1 MDSSCGHA
9 TPSVATWIA
18 RILLFLNS
26 GQITLGCHP
35 LWHKTKSL
43 HKCWPSPFLFVCSQ
57 VKVNLSRGFELKL
70 AELFVSSEAHTDAF
84 KTIFVLENLLFV
96 FSLVSAH
103 FLQVITLKWF
113 AEGDSYR
120 SRPPAQP
127 SSGDWEMAMTPDSHI
142 SCLGMSSGK

>member
-1 MDSSCGHA
+1 MLAFTFPLC
-9 TPSVATWIA
+9 VQ
-18 RILLFLNS
+18 S
-26 GQITLGCHP
+26 GQGKPI
-35 LWHKTKSL
+35 LW
-43 HKCWPSPFLFVCSQ
+43 VY
-57 VKVNLSRGFELKL
+57 FELKL

-113 AEGDSYR
+113 AERDSYR

-127 SSGDWEMAMTPDSHI
+127 SSGDWEMAVTPDSHI